1 MGFTFLY
8 LFAVFVVQFSR
19 CVFTMTA
26 VCRPSPPLKSVNLL
40 NFPLRC
46 RSVAVCR
53 TYLVGYLLCDR
64 RLGGHKWIR
73 TTDLTLIRRA
83 L

>member
-19 CVFTMTA
+19 CVLGGPLFA
-26 VCRPSPPLKSVNLL
+26 V
-40 NFPLRC
+40 
-46 RSVAVCR
+46 
-53 TYLVGYLLCDR
+53 
-64 RLGGHKWIR
+64 LGGHKWIR